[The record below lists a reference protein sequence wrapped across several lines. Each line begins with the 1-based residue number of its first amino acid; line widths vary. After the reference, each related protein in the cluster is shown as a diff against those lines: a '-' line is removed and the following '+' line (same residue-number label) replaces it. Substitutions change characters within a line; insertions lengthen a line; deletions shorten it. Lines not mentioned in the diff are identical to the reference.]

1 MLPLL
6 VGFTL
11 FNLFVAAACL
21 GHGVRMLKRE
31 ERAVWR
37 SKTLLVIAVV
47 LSWTFPLAAL
57 AGAYFGWVHYQAGQ
71 MDAVPIVLL
80 PIAWLIL
87 LGIIFAIV
95 DFAED
100 GRFDFG
106 RGSR

>member
-6 VGFTL
+6 LGFTA
-11 FNLFVAAACL
+11 FNLCVAAACL
-21 GHGVRMLKRE
+21 GHGARMLKRE

-37 SKTLLVIAVV
+37 SKALLVIAVF

-57 AGAYFGWVHYQAGQ
+57 AASYFGWAHYNAGQ

-80 PIAWLIL
+80 PIGWLLL
-87 LGIIFAIV
+87 LGVIFAIV

-100 GRFDFG
+100 GRLDFG
-106 RGSR
+106 RGAP